1 MKNSLLLLLAAMSLA
16 LAQPKPPRLAPR
28 LNLLEPCRGKITVAA
43 FIVTTC
49 PHCQAF
55 ARNVMEPLYESGTV
69 CAVAV
74 AFDAEGDI
82 DRFARE
88 QRIRFPL
95 YKIGRGA
102 VRAFLG
108 MTGED
113 RVIGTP
119 QVVVI
124 DKAGMIQ
131 AQSAPEGSPL
141 LLQPQT
147 LREILQQLQAMER
160 LR

>member
-1 MKNSLLLLLAAMSLA
+1 MRLVAFLLIMAGCAWP
-16 LAQPKPPRLAPR
+16 QPKLPRSAPR
-28 LNLLEPCRGKITVAA
+28 LNLLEPCRGKTTIAA

-55 ARNVMEPLYESGTV
+55 ARNVMEPMYESGKV

-74 AFDAEGDI
+74 VFDQDGDI

-88 QRIRFPL
+88 QKIRFPL
-95 YKIGRGA
+95 FRIERKR
-102 VRAFLG
+102 VREFLG
-108 MTGED
+108 ITGPE
-113 RVIGTP
+113 RPIGTP
-119 QVVVI
+119 QVVVM
-124 DKAGMIQ
+124 DKLGVIW

-141 LLQPQT
+141 LLQPEVIRQ
-147 LREILQQLQAMER
+147 IVER